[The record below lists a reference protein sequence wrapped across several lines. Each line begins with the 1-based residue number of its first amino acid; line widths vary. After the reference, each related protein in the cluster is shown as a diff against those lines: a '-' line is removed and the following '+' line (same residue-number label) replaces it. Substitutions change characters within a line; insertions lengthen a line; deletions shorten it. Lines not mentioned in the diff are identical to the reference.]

1 MLVGIIHPSVPV
13 RYWIKAESK
22 LLFFRIAS
30 NHGAVRSDTA
40 HIRTNYSKLQK
51 GITTFFRKNNFLFLL
66 RYMKFNTRVYMLYSF
81 YG

>member
-22 LLFFRIAS
+22 LLFFRITS

-40 HIRTNYSKLQK
+40 HIRTNYSKLQNE
-51 GITTFFRKNNFLFLL
+51 ITTFF
-66 RYMKFNTRVYMLYSF
+66 
-81 YG
+81 

>member
-22 LLFFRIAS
+22 SLFFCTAS

-51 GITTFFRKNNFLFLL
+51 EITTFF
-66 RYMKFNTRVYMLYSF
+66 
-81 YG
+81 

>member
-40 HIRTNYSKLQK
+40 HIRTNYRKIQK
-51 GITTFFRKNNFLFLL
+51 GITTFF
-66 RYMKFNTRVYMLYSF
+66 
-81 YG
+81 